1 MAIHVADAGIDIR
14 YTPKV
19 SRTFA
24 WIVFAL
30 TFGLLL
36 SDYMSRQVLN
46 AVFPV
51 LKAEWG
57 LSDTQLGSLNS
68 IVSLLVGLLTFP
80 LSLLADRWGRVRSIV
95 LMAALWSLATAACA
109 VAETYGQMFAAR
121 FFVGVGEA
129 AYGSV
134 GIAVI
139 IAVFPPHLRSTL
151 SGAFLAGGAFGSVLG
166 MALGGVIAAQFGWR
180 WAFGA
185 MALFGMAL
193 TILYALVVTEKRL
206 NPDGIANSH
215 ALTMNGASGKS
226 FRSLR
231 GLLAGLFSSVSVCCA
246 YVGSG
251 LQLFMMG
258 SMMAWLPSFVNRYYE
273 LPTDKAGLVAAV
285 FVLVGAIGM
294 TGCGIITDRLSRNF
308 ATRKWSVAIAFS
320 LLSSLCLIV
329 GFHLPTGM
337 AQLAV
342 LAVGMFFIAG
352 TTGPVG
358 AMVANLTHPSIHA
371 TAFATWSLANNLLGM
386 APGPFLTGSLADRI
400 GLIGALQWMPLAGFA
415 AAAVFAL
422 GRRNY
427 ASDLQRIRALQAAD
441 KN

>member
-1 MAIHVADAGIDIR
+1 MAIHVADAGSIP

-95 LMAALWSLATAACA
+95 LMAAMWSLATAACA
-109 VAETYGQMFAAR
+109 VAENYGQLFAAR

-166 MALGGVIAAQFGWR
+166 MATGGIIAAQFGWR

-185 MALFGMAL
+185 MALFGIAL
-193 TILYALVVTEKRL
+193 VIVYALVVTEKRL
-206 NPDGIANSH
+206 NPDGPAKS
-215 ALTMNGASGKS
+215 AAQTNGGKG

-231 GLLAGLFSSVSVCCA
+231 GLLGGLFSSISVCCA
-246 YVGSG
+246 YIGSG

-273 LPTDKAGLVAAV
+273 LPAEKAGLVAAA
-285 FVLVGAIGM
+285 FVLIGAIGM
-294 TGCGIITDRLSRNF
+294 TLCGIVTDKLSRNF
-308 ATRKWSVAIAFS
+308 ATRKWSIAITYS
-320 LLSSLCLIV
+320 LLASLCLII
-329 GFHLPTGM
+329 GFQLPIGG
-337 AQLAV
+337 AQLV
-342 LAVGMFFIAG
+342 ILAVGMFFIAG

-371 TAFATWSLANNLLGM
+371 TAFATWSLANNLIGM
-386 APGPFLTGSLADRI
+386 APGPFLTGAVADRI
-400 GLIGALQWMPLAGFA
+400 GLLGALQWMPVAGLA
-415 AAAVFAL
+415 AAGVFAL
-422 GRRNY
+422 GRRHY
-427 ASDLQRIRALQAAD
+427 DRDLQRIRTLQAAE

>member
-68 IVSLLVGLLTFP
+68 IVALLVGLLTFP

-166 MALGGVIAAQFGWR
+166 MALGGIIAAQFGWR

-206 NPDGIANSH
+206 NPDGIATSPARAGNSV
-215 ALTMNGASGKS
+215 GGKS

-231 GLLAGLFSSVSVCCA
+231 GLLTGLFSSVSVCCA

-285 FVLVGAIGM
+285 FVLAGAIGM

-308 ATRKWSVAIAFS
+308 ATRKWSVAIAYS
-320 LLSSLCLIV
+320 LLSSVCLIV

-342 LAVGMFFIAG
+342 LAVGMFFVAG

-400 GLIGALQWMPLAGFA
+400 GLIGALQWMPLAGLA

-422 GRRNY
+422 GRRSY
-427 ASDLQRIRALQAAD
+427 AGDLQRIHALQAAE

>member
-1 MAIHVADAGIDIR
+1 MAIHVADAGIDIQ

-30 TFGLLL
+30 TFGLLI

-57 LSDTQLGSLNS
+57 LTDTQLGSLNS

-109 VAETYGQMFAAR
+109 IADSYSQMFAAR
-121 FFVGVGEA
+121 FFVGLGEA

-166 MALGGVIAAQFGWR
+166 MALGGVISAQLGWR
-180 WAFGA
+180 RAFGA

-193 TILYALVVTEKRL
+193 VILYALVVTEKRL
-206 NPDGIANSH
+206 NPDGPANVGDK
-215 ALTMNGASGKS
+215 AAKGARNES

-258 SMMAWLPSFVNRYYE
+258 SMMAWLPSYANRYYE
-273 LPTDKAGLVAAV
+273 LPTDRAGLVAAV

-294 TGCGIITDRLSRNF
+294 TSCGIITDRLSRNF
-308 ATRKWSVAIAFS
+308 ATRKWSVAITFS
-320 LLSSLCLIV
+320 LLSSACLMI
-329 GFHLPTGM
+329 GFHLPIGP
-337 AQLAV
+337 AQLV
-342 LAVGMFFIAG
+342 LLAVGMFFVAG

-358 AMVANLTHPSIHA
+358 AMVANLTHPAIHA
-371 TAFATWSLANNLLGM
+371 TAFATWSLANNLIGM
-386 APGPFLTGSLADRI
+386 APGPFLTGALADRI
-400 GLIGALQWMPLAGFA
+400 GLAGALQWMPVAGFA
-415 AAAVFAL
+415 AAAVFVL
-422 GRRNY
+422 GRRSY
-427 ASDLQRIRALQAAD
+427 AGDLQRIRAQQA
-441 KN
+441 NENN

>member
-1 MAIHVADAGIDIR
+1 MAIHVADAGIDIQ

-109 VAETYGQMFAAR
+109 VAENYGQMFAAR

-166 MALGGVIAAQFGWR
+166 MALGGFIGAKLGWR

-185 MALFGMAL
+185 MALFGVAL
-193 TILYALVVTEKRL
+193 VILYALVVTEKRL
-206 NPDGIANSH
+206 NPDGPPRPGSA
-215 ALTMNGASGKS
+215 AASAR
-226 FRSLR
+226 FPSLR

-246 YVGSG
+246 YAGSG

-258 SMMAWLPSFVNRYYE
+258 SMMAWLPSFANRYYA
-273 LPTDKAGLVAAV
+273 LPPDRAGLFAAV
-285 FVLVGAIGM
+285 FVLVGAVGM

-308 ATRKWSVAIAFS
+308 ATRKWSVAIAYS
-320 LLSSLCLIV
+320 LVSSIALIV
-329 GFHLPTGM
+329 GFHLPNGP
-337 AQLAV
+337 AQLAL
-342 LAVGMFFIAG
+342 LAVGMFFVAG

-358 AMVANLTHPSIHA
+358 AMVANLTHPAIHA
-371 TAFATWSLANNLLGM
+371 TAFATWSLANNILGM
-386 APGPFLTGSLADRI
+386 APGPFLTGALADRV
-400 GLIGALQWMPLAGFA
+400 GLLGALQWMPVVGLA
-415 AAAVFAL
+415 AAATFSL
-422 GRRNY
+422 GRRTY
-427 ASDLQRIRALQAAD
+427 AGALQRIRAQQALENNG
-441 KN
+441 KTT

>member
-1 MAIHVADAGIDIR
+1 MAIHVADAGIDIQ

-109 VAETYGQMFAAR
+109 VAENYGQMFAAR

-166 MALGGVIAAQFGWR
+166 MALGGFIGAKLGWR

-185 MALFGMAL
+185 MALFGVAL
-193 TILYALVVTEKRL
+193 VILYALVVTEKRL
-206 NPDGIANSH
+206 NPDGPPRPGSA
-215 ALTMNGASGKS
+215 AASAR
-226 FRSLR
+226 FPSLR

-246 YVGSG
+246 YAGSG

-258 SMMAWLPSFVNRYYE
+258 SMMAWLPSFANRYYA
-273 LPTDKAGLVAAV
+273 LPPDRAGLFAAV
-285 FVLVGAIGM
+285 FVLVGAVGM

-308 ATRKWSVAIAFS
+308 ATRKWSVAIAYS
-320 LLSSLCLIV
+320 LVSSIALIV
-329 GFHLPTGM
+329 GFHLPNGP
-337 AQLAV
+337 AQLAL
-342 LAVGMFFIAG
+342 LAVGMFFVAG

-358 AMVANLTHPSIHA
+358 AMVANLTHPASHA
-371 TAFATWSLANNLLGM
+371 TAFATWSLANNILGM
-386 APGPFLTGSLADRI
+386 APGPFLTGALADRV
-400 GLIGALQWMPLAGFA
+400 GLLGALQWMPVVGLA
-415 AAAVFAL
+415 AAATFSL
-422 GRRNY
+422 GRRTY
-427 ASDLQRIRALQAAD
+427 AGDLQRIRAQQALENNG
-441 KN
+441 KTT

>member
-1 MAIHVADAGIDIR
+1 MAIHVADAGIDIQ

-109 VAETYGQMFAAR
+109 VAENYGQMFAAR

-166 MALGGVIAAQFGWR
+166 MALGGFIGAKLGWR

-185 MALFGMAL
+185 MALFGVAL
-193 TILYALVVTEKRL
+193 VILYALVVTEKRL
-206 NPDGIANSH
+206 NPDGPPRPGSA
-215 ALTMNGASGKS
+215 AASAR
-226 FRSLR
+226 FPSLR

-246 YVGSG
+246 YAGSG

-258 SMMAWLPSFVNRYYE
+258 SMMAWLPSFANRYYA
-273 LPTDKAGLVAAV
+273 LPPDRAGLFAAV
-285 FVLVGAIGM
+285 FVLVGAVGM

-308 ATRKWSVAIAFS
+308 ATRKWSVAIAYS
-320 LLSSLCLIV
+320 LVSSIALIV
-329 GFHLPTGM
+329 GFHLPNGP
-337 AQLAV
+337 AQLAL
-342 LAVGMFFIAG
+342 LAVGMFFVAG

-358 AMVANLTHPSIHA
+358 AMVANLTHPAIHA
-371 TAFATWSLANNLLGM
+371 TAFATWSLANNILGM
-386 APGPFLTGSLADRI
+386 APGPFLTGALADRV
-400 GLIGALQWMPLAGFA
+400 GLLGALQWMPVVGLA
-415 AAAVFAL
+415 AAATFSL
-422 GRRNY
+422 GRRTY
-427 ASDLQRIRALQAAD
+427 AGDLQRIRAQQALENNG
-441 KN
+441 KTT

>member
-1 MAIHVADAGIDIR
+1 MAIHVADAGINIQ

-19 SRTFA
+19 GRTFA

-30 TFGLLL
+30 TFGLLI

-46 AVFPV
+46 AVFPI
-51 LKAEWG
+51 LKAEWN

-109 VAETYGQMFAAR
+109 ISETYGQMFVAR

-139 IAVFPPHLRSTL
+139 ISVFPPHLRSTL

-166 MALGGVIAAQFGWR
+166 MALGGVISTQFGWR

-185 MALFGMAL
+185 MALFGIAL
-193 TILYALVVTEKRL
+193 VILYALIVTEKRL
-206 NPDGIANSH
+206 SPDGPVNRAT
-215 ALTMNGASGKS
+215 APGRAG

-231 GLLAGLFSSVSVCCA
+231 GLFGGLFSSVSACCA
-246 YVGSG
+246 YAGSG
-251 LQLFMMG
+251 LQLFIMG
-258 SMMAWLPSFVNRYYE
+258 SIIAWLPSYVNRYYG
-273 LPTDKAGLVAAV
+273 LPTDKAGMLAAV
-285 FVLVGAIGM
+285 FVLIGAIGM
-294 TGCGIITDRLSRNF
+294 TTCGIVTDRLSRNF
-308 ATRKWSVAIAFS
+308 AARKWVVAMAYSSISCVLLLIAFQ
-320 LLSSLCLIV
+320 
-329 GFHLPTGM
+329 LPIGT
-337 AQLAV
+337 AQLVFLGA
-342 LAVGMFFIAG
+342 GMLLVAG
-352 TTGPVG
+352 TTGPAG

-371 TAFATWSLANNLLGM
+371 TAFATLSLANNLLGM
-386 APGPFLTGSLADRI
+386 APGPFLTGIVADRI
-400 GLIGALQWMPLAGFA
+400 GLQGALQYVPLVAVAATAMFA
-415 AAAVFAL
+415 I
-422 GRRNY
+422 GHRHY
-427 ASDLQRIRALQAAD
+427 EKDLQRLHTLQAQD
-441 KN
+441 QS

>member
-1 MAIHVADAGIDIR
+1 MAIHVADAGIDIQ

-51 LKAEWG
+51 LKAEWD

-109 VAETYGQMFAAR
+109 IAENYGQMFAAR

-166 MALGGVIAAQFGWR
+166 MALGGVIGAKFAWR

-185 MALFGMAL
+185 MALFGVAL
-193 TILYALVVTEKRL
+193 VILYALVVTEKRL
-206 NPDGIANSH
+206 NPDGPTRTGDDSD
-215 ALTMNGASGKS
+215 KRC
-226 FRSLR
+226 FPSLR
-231 GLLAGLFSSVSVCCA
+231 GLLSGLFSSVSVCCA

-258 SMMAWLPSFVNRYYE
+258 SMMAWLPSFANRYYE
-273 LPTDKAGLVAAV
+273 LPADRAGLFAAA
-285 FVLVGAIGM
+285 FVLVGAVGM
-294 TGCGIITDRLSRNF
+294 TSCGIITDRLSRNF
-308 ATRKWSVAIAFS
+308 ATRKWTVAIAYS
-320 LLSSLCLIV
+320 LISSAALII
-329 GFHLPTGM
+329 GFHLPNGP
-337 AQLAV
+337 AQLLF
-342 LAVGMFFIAG
+342 LAVGMFFVAG

-358 AMVANLTHPSIHA
+358 AMVANLTNPAIHA
-371 TAFATWSLANNLLGM
+371 TAFATWSLANNLIGM
-386 APGPFLTGSLADRI
+386 APGPFLTGALADRI
-400 GLIGALQWMPLAGFA
+400 GLLGALQWMPLVGLA
-415 AAAVFAL
+415 AAATFVL
-422 GRRNY
+422 GRRTY
-427 ASDLQRIRALQAAD
+427 AGDLQRIRAEQARE
-441 KN
+441 KI

>member
-109 VAETYGQMFAAR
+109 IAENYGQMFAAR

-139 IAVFPPHLRSTL
+139 IAVFPPHMRSTL

-166 MALGGVIAAQFGWR
+166 MALGGVISAQFGWR

-185 MALFGMAL
+185 MAVFGMAL
-193 TILYALVVTEKRL
+193 VILYALVVTEKRL
-206 NPDGIANSH
+206 NPDGPARPGGD
-215 ALTMNGASGKS
+215 GAR
-226 FRSLR
+226 FPSLR
-231 GLLAGLFSSVSVCCA
+231 ELLAGLFSSVSVCCA

-258 SMMAWLPSFVNRYYE
+258 SMMAWLPSFANRYYE
-273 LPTDKAGLVAAV
+273 LPPDRAGLFAAV
-285 FVLVGAIGM
+285 FVLVGAVGM
-294 TGCGIITDRLSRNF
+294 TSCGIITDRLSRNF
-308 ATRKWSVAIAFS
+308 ATRKWTVAITYS
-320 LLSSLCLIV
+320 LISSIALIV
-329 GFHLPTGM
+329 GFHLPNGP
-337 AQLAV
+337 AQLTL
-342 LAVGMFFIAG
+342 LAVGMFFVAG

-358 AMVANLTHPSIHA
+358 AMVANLTHPAIHA
-371 TAFATWSLANNLLGM
+371 TAFATWSLANNILGM
-386 APGPFLTGSLADRI
+386 APGPFLTGALADRI
-400 GLIGALQWMPLAGFA
+400 GLLGALQWMPFVGLA
-415 AAAVFAL
+415 AAATFAL
-422 GRRNY
+422 GRRTY
-427 ASDLQRIRALQAAD
+427 ADDLQRIRAQQARG
-441 KN
+441 NN